1 MSSKESTE
9 GEVISMD
16 APRVFEL
23 GDDVPLPVPGG
34 SVPQEN
40 DKRAVEQEGH
50 DSKSIPETVEID
62 TLSISHALETKLENA
77 WHDAERERQDRDAQ
91 RRASFDTLCAL
102 LRTNDPSITHVD
114 TCDFPENYCCA
125 LALSLMFNTNV
136 SVVSLD
142 LSNLEDNEVEYM
154 DQFLVSRTG
163 LRRVELFTAQDDSV
177 NMNVSSF
184 CMFTTCINF
193 LQSVAQTSTIQ
204 ELECRCEVTS
214 FLLRSLVLASS
225 LQVFEVDLDM
235 VLCNPSAIDD
245 VANAFGMNVTFRSL
259 KFHVQDN
266 LPLLKSILMQ
276 LREGCSC
283 LSDLTLC
290 SKQVNV
296 DCMSAVNSLL
306 QSRDFMNFGLED
318 FYFSFDAMQ
327 LLSEGLRHGAIH
339 KLSLQNCVMSPSAT
353 MAFISYMQTQSTST
367 KEIGEGPHWLQEL
380 FMASDKHMFVG
391 YKSMGEAAAAML
403 ADPLSAYMISN
414 NTIGSQ
420 LRSLSLMSCC
430 GLNDFCKSVAKHA
443 TCLQL
448 EKLEIGRMNQADC
461 IELMVILPH
470 LPSLEQ
476 LVIEQATKD
485 VAEKTFLEGMQQ
497 NGSLHNVAVRCNS
510 FSTATL
516 AFVGA
521 YCTRSRLLRNVLTA
535 EDCGNDPVSQTT
547 ICNANEY
554 LLPKL
559 LTVACQTPSS
569 KLCSISSSLL
579 SWGDSIGLG
588 NFS

>member
-1 MSSKESTE
+1 MET
-9 GEVISMD
+9 
-16 APRVFEL
+16 PRVFEF
-23 GDDVPLPVPGG
+23 GDDEPLPGI
-34 SVPQEN
+34 SRPQ
-40 DKRAVEQEGH
+40 DDVGKRAVGQEGH
-50 DSKSIPETVEID
+50 GSKGVPATVEMR
-62 TLSISHALETKLENA
+62 TLSKRHALETMLENA
-77 WHDAERERQDRDAQ
+77 WHDAERERQDQNEQ
-91 RRASFDTLCAL
+91 RLTSFETLCAL
-102 LRTNDPSITHVD
+102 LRSNDPSITRVD
-114 TCDFPENYCCA
+114 TCDFPENYRCV
-125 LALSLMFNTNV
+125 LACSLMFNTNV

-142 LSNLEDNEVEYM
+142 LSNLKCNEVASM
-154 DQFLVSRTG
+154 DLFLAGSTG

-177 NMNVSSF
+177 YMNAPSSF
-184 CMFTTCINF
+184 SMFTINF
-193 LQSVAQTSTIQ
+193 LQSVAQNSNIQ

-235 VLCNPSAIDD
+235 VLCNPSSIDD
-245 VANAFGMNVTFRSL
+245 VGNAFSMNTTFRSL
-259 KFHVQDN
+259 KLHVQDN
-266 LPLLKSILMQ
+266 LPLLKSILVQ
-276 LREGCSC
+276 LRVGCSC

-290 SKQVNV
+290 SNNANV
-296 DCMSAVNSLL
+296 DFMSAVNSLL

-318 FYFSFDAMQ
+318 IYFSFDAMQ
-327 LLSEGLRHGAIH
+327 LLLEGLRHGAIH

-367 KEIGEGPHWLQEL
+367 KEIGDSPHWLQEL
-380 FMASDKHMFVG
+380 FMASDKLMFVG

-403 ADPLSAYMISN
+403 ADPLSANMISN

-443 TCLQL
+443 SCLQL
-448 EKLEIGRMNQADC
+448 EKLEIGRMNKADC
-461 IELMVILPH
+461 IELMVILPL

-485 VAEKTFLEGMQQ
+485 VAEKTFLEGMRQ

-521 YCTRSRLLRNVLTA
+521 YCTRNRLLRNVLTKEVCA
-535 EDCGNDPVSQTT
+535 NDPVSQTT
-547 ICNANEY
+547 ICNVNEC
-554 LLPKL
+554 LLPQL

-588 NFS
+588 DFS